1 MTLLHADPA
10 RSALAETCP
19 WGLIRLEA
27 ELSAPV
33 VTVGSVGARLAAGG
47 PDARDQLIA
56 GLGEQGDYALAQ
68 GVRLVGEPLNRH
80 ETDAMI
86 NVDERLAVS
95 HQIGCVAVGLLLD
108 TFTSISKSGLGP
120 SPLERPG
127 RRASRGTFSWARS
140 SRSMRS
146 AWRVRR
152 RAIEQPAN
160 RR

>member
-1 MTLLHADPA
+1 VSLLHADPA

-19 WGLIRLEA
+19 WGPIRLEA

-95 HQIGCVAVGLLLD
+95 HQIGRVAVGLLLD
-108 TFTSISKSGLGP
+108 TFHIKFEERSGTEPSRKAWAAGQSWHVQLGK
-120 SPLERPG
+120 E
-127 RRASRGTFSWARS
+127 FEVDEI
-140 SRSMRS
+140 
-146 AWRVRR
+146 RV
-152 RAIEQPAN
+152 A
-160 RR
+160 